1 MYSTILNS
9 YLEMPSLLV
18 FVVLMMAR
26 NGSHQS
32 VVVKQSEIILIR
44 PNHEFS
50 LLVPTTRRQGLLI
63 MLPISLLF
71 FP

>member
-9 YLEMPSLLV
+9 SLEIPSLLV
-18 FVVLMMAR
+18 FVVLMVAR
-26 NGSHQS
+26 DGSHQS
-32 VVVKQSEIILIR
+32 VVVKQSEIIMIR
-44 PNHEFS
+44 ENHEFS